1 MRIATFNANSIRSR
15 LETVLSWAETNRP
28 DVLCVQETKV
38 RDEEFPLEPLRA
50 AGWHAEFRGEKS
62 YNGVAILSRRP
73 PDETWAGFDDGGPA
87 DCTRLLAARFGALTV
102 VNAYVPQ
109 GRSIDHEMYAY
120 KLAWFARLRRLFD
133 RRFRPDDP
141 VLWCGDLNVAREP
154 ADLHSPE
161 TNADH
166 VCYHEEVRRAF
177 EQCLAWGFT
186 DVYRRFHPEPGRFSF
201 FDYRTP
207 NAVDRGMGWRIDYLL
222 ASPALAG
229 RARDAFIDLAPRR
242 APKASD
248 HTFVAADFEGL

>member
-15 LETVLSWAETNRP
+15 LEVLLAWAASNRP

-38 RDEEFPLEPLRA
+38 RDEEFPVEPLRA

-62 YNGVAILSRRP
+62 YNGVAILSKRV

-87 DCTRLLAARFGALTV
+87 DCTRLLAARFGTLTV

-109 GRSIDHEMYAY
+109 GRSLDHEMYAY
-120 KLAWFARLRRLFD
+120 KLAWFERLRKLFD
-133 RRFRPDDP
+133 RRLQAGDP

-154 ADLHSPE
+154 SDLHSPE

-166 VCYHEEVRRAF
+166 VCYHEAVRRAF
-177 EQCLAWGFT
+177 ERCLGWGFT
-186 DVYRRFHPEPGRFSF
+186 DVYRQFHPEPGRFSF

-207 NAVDRGMGWRIDYLL
+207 NAVARGMGWRIDYLL
-222 ASPALAG
+222 ASAALAS
-229 RARDAFIDLAPRR
+229 RARDAFIDLEPRR

-248 HTFVAADFEGL
+248 HTFVVADFEDA